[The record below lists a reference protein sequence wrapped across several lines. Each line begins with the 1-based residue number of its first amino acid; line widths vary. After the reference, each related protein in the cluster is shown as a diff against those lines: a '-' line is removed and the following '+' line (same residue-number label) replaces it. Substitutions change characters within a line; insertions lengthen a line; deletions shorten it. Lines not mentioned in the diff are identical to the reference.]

1 MIIASGQARVVT
13 VRIVEA
19 LYKRVGVMLGD
30 VVLSKKKRPDVVDA
44 LVALT
49 AARHDPAAVITC
61 DEGDITA
68 YLNTIPRTRV
78 VVIPL

>member
-1 MIIASGQARVVT
+1 MSRYLRDCRVDT
-13 VRIVEA
+13 NYGEHD
-19 LYKRVGVMLGD
+19 YKRVGVMLGD

-49 AARHDPAAVITC
+49 AARHDPAAVFTC